1 MINPLWYYSLRSQKY
16 AILDLKLCLRKNATI
31 GVQASTEMYSGF
43 CRTSAWR
50 EWETRGWWCKG
61 SMRLLPICLIHP
73 WNPRVAKKMDWEY
86 MQTDLMVLLLFT
98 KLSNGI
104 MCNQNHINFGS
115 VADKVYQNK
124 TSKKCGGQ

>member
-1 MINPLWYYSLRSQKY
+1 
-16 AILDLKLCLRKNATI
+16 
-31 GVQASTEMYSGF
+31 
-43 CRTSAWR
+43 
-50 EWETRGWWCKG
+50 
-61 SMRLLPICLIHP
+61 
-73 WNPRVAKKMDWEY
+73 